1 MPSRPTAVV
10 LGEHYSGTS
19 LSLAWRAPHLVG
31 GATVTAY
38 RVELDDS
45 SAFDAASP
53 AYVVDEVAFVHE
65 VQTVTTHFRAPEA
78 ERRGTFTLSWGGR
91 TTKALKYD
99 VAAEDVADAVSKL
112 TGVWDVGVPP
122 VRVTRSRAARGYTWR
137 VVFVGVF
144 VAPVLLFGVCL
155 QGGPLCVPGQ

>member
-19 LSLAWRAPHLVG
+19 LSLAWRPPHLDG

-112 TGVWDVGVPP
+112 TGVWSTPMSALP
-122 VRVTRSRAARGYTWR
+122 VARYANEN
-137 VVFVGVF
+137 VF
-144 VAPVLLFGVCL
+144 
-155 QGGPLCVPGQ
+155 